1 LAAAMAA
8 AACGVSCAA
17 GCTAEG
23 VGMEEVE
30 KFDGAAGR
38 GGCCCWW

>member
-1 LAAAMAA
+1 MAAAMAA

-17 GCTAEG
+17 RGTAEG

-30 KFDGAAGR
+30 ERFDGAAGR
-38 GGCCCWW
+38 GGCCW